1 MIDLDHFKTFNDEYG
16 HLAGDACL
24 RTVAGIL
31 AREGQRTTDLA
42 ARYGG
47 EEFAMLLPD
56 TDAAGCERIGQGIL
70 REIRKAGMPHR
81 LNPPSGLVT
90 ASIGG
95 AVMRPGA
102 DKPADQASLI
112 AAADRAL
119 YAAKNGGRDRLVM
132 AARPLRPL
140 LHRSSAG

>member
-1 MIDLDHFKTFNDEYG
+1 
-16 HLAGDACL
+16 
-24 RTVAGIL
+24 
-31 AREGQRTTDLA
+31 
-42 ARYGG
+42 
-47 EEFAMLLPD
+47 ML
-56 TDAAGCERIGQGIL
+56 
-70 REIRKAGMPHR
+70 HR

-95 AVMRPGA
+95 AVVRPGA
-102 DKPADQASLI
+102 DKSADQASLI

-140 LHRSSAG
+140 LHRSLAG